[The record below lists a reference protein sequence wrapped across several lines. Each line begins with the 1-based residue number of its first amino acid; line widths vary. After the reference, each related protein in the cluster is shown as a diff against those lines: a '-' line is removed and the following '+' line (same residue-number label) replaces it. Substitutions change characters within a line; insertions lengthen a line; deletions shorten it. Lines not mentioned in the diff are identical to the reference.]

1 MTEDRFHLT
10 GKEILEK
17 DFKTAIRGYNQEE
30 VDEFLD
36 LVIKDYEQYDELIRD
51 LKAENERLKKS
62 RSVQT
67 GKNQGERQ
75 ETRLR
80 QTGSINQTSPTQQSN
95 HQVNYDILKRL
106 SNLEKAVFGNRY
118 VDE

>member
-10 GKEILEK
+10 GKEILER
-17 DFKTAIRGYNQEE
+17 DFKTSMRGYNQEE

-36 LVIKDYEQYDELIRD
+36 LVIKDYDQYDEMIKD
-51 LKAENERLKKS
+51 LKEENERLKRN
-62 RSVQT
+62 RSVS
-67 GKNQGERQ
+67 QGPEQEEKQ
-75 ETRLR
+75 ETRSR
-80 QTGSINQTSPTQQSN
+80 QSG